1 MKEENKTVTRKLVVN
16 FDKTRLH
23 SSITLHMRRMRLPM
37 NMIGTDLLKGVIFAV
52 MRHPEIT
59 TDGAVEKAIDASKVP
74 GSNMTLEEGYGYIMD
89 SLEVSGGSDFL
100 YDNRTHEF
108 EEETVRKV
116 IDNFIS
122 ELTKEFCYGITV
134 ITLEKNLKDYRKYTV
149 GGDIVK
155 CMLFKKLYAPQSTFE
170 CMLDYAARK
179 VGAEVNDEEK
189 PLTEEAIMTYVGPFV
204 NNSNSDAKKAL
215 ENLIAK
221 LESIAYNCK
230 A

>member
-59 TDGAVEKAIDASKVP
+59 TDEAVGKAIDASKVP

-89 SLEVSGGSDFL
+89 SLEVSGGSDFSN
-100 YDNRTHEF
+100 DNVTHEV

-116 IDNFIS
+116 IDNFIV

-134 ITLEKNLKDYRKYTV
+134 NTLEKNLKDYRKYTV
-149 GGDIVK
+149 GGEIIK
-155 CMLFKKLYAPQSTFE
+155 CMLFKKLYAPQSTFD
-170 CMLDYAARK
+170 CMLEYAARK
-179 VGAEVNDEEK
+179 VGAEVNEEEK
-189 PLTEEAIMTYVGPFV
+189 PLTEEAVMTYVGPFV
-204 NNSNSDAKKAL
+204 NNSGSNERKAL

-221 LESIAYNCK
+221 LEAIAYNCK

>member
-59 TDGAVEKAIDASKVP
+59 TDEAVGKAIDASKVP

-89 SLEVSGGSDFL
+89 SLEVSGGSDFSN
-100 YDNRTHEF
+100 DNVTLEA

-116 IDNFIS
+116 IDNFIV

-134 ITLEKNLKDYRKYTV
+134 NTLEKNLKDYRKYTV
-149 GGDIVK
+149 GGEIIK
-155 CMLFKKLYAPQSTFE
+155 CMLFKKLYAPQSTFD
-170 CMLDYAARK
+170 CMLEYAARK
-179 VGAEVNDEEK
+179 VGAEVNEEEK
-189 PLTEEAIMTYVGPFV
+189 PLTEEAVMTYVGPFV
-204 NNSNSDAKKAL
+204 NNSGSNERKAL

-221 LESIAYNCK
+221 LEAIAYNCK